1 MEGSVAGPAAAQGDA
16 QAGQGDGAQ
25 GTVDLGELAGRMDG
39 FTQGQEELRGLVQDL
54 AGQLTSITSNGGDG
68 GGDGGDGQDAGDIA
82 GELDLSF
89 LDDETLAP
97 EDVAQHFQGLIDTRA
112 QQIAAEQ
119 VNPVAER
126 LDRMDRRSQL
136 AELVADIPDMGN
148 EQIANQVVQATSQM
162 ADAFGWDDSLKQD
175 PRMYRMV
182 YLAAK
187 AQEIISAEGD
197 GDDVTAA
204 TLEGG
209 GGARAGGAPERDL
222 GKEIVDARRGK
233 AALPFG

>member
-1 MEGSVAGPAAAQGDA
+1 MEGSVAAQGDGT
-16 QAGQGDGAQ
+16 QAGQGDGTQ
-25 GTVDLGELAGRMDG
+25 GGVDLGELAGRMDG

-54 AGQLTSITSNGGDG
+54 AGQLTSFTAGGGDEGGDG
-68 GGDGGDGQDAGDIA
+68 NDGTQTGDLP

-97 EDVAQHFQGLIDTRA
+97 EDVAQHFQSLIDTRA

-119 VNPVAER
+119 VNPLAQR
-126 LDRMDRRSQL
+126 LDGMDRRSQL
-136 AELVADIPDMGN
+136 SELVADIPDMGDP
-148 EQIANQVVQATSQM
+148 QIANQVVEATSQM
-162 ADAFGWDDSLKQD
+162 ADAFGWDESLKQD

-187 AQEIISAEGD
+187 AQEIISAEGAD
-197 GDDVTAA
+197 EGAAA

-209 GGARAGGAPERDL
+209 GGARAGAAPERDL